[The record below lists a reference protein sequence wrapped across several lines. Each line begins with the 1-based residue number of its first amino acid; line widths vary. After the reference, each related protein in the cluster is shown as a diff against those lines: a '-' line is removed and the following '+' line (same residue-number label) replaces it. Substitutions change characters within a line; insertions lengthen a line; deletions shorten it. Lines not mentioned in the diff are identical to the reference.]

1 MTMTQVEC
9 LDEVDVLFC
18 HIRFELEC
26 LAVTRAS
33 YGFTAAEQ
41 ARYDALCREERDL
54 LSLV

>member
-1 MTMTQVEC
+1 MTQVEC